1 MDSAVQELA
10 TVGRRVLYGLSV
22 GDTRP
27 AWFQDKA
34 ELQTLVAQG
43 VATDPPAS
51 SYTGTQLVSFNAGWT
66 YRHAEVS
73 PIYTVGTDVL
83 AGLSDGR
90 ALAANP
96 VWLAE
101 RDQLREML
109 GV

>member
-27 AWFQDKA
+27 TWFEDKA
-34 ELQTLVAQG
+34 TLQTLVAQG
-43 VATDPPAS
+43 VATDPPSS
-51 SYTGTQLVSFNAGWT
+51 SYAGTQLVSFNAGWT

-90 ALAANP
+90 ALAADAIW
-96 VWLAE
+96 VAE
-101 RDQLREML
+101 RDKLREML